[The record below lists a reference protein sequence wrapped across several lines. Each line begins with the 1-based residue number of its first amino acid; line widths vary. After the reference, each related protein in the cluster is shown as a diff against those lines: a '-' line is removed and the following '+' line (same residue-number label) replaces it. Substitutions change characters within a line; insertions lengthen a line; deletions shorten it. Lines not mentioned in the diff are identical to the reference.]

1 MNDRWWLQNPLQSL
15 EPVKVARRI
24 LHGQFTAEGGMRG
37 LWRWKNDWWMWES
50 GTWVVL
56 DEERIRDRVWL
67 VLEDAIYE
75 RQTQN
80 GPVLVRYSPDKQ
92 KVDGVVRAL
101 EALVRI
107 EAEEV
112 PVWLGDPDAR
122 FPTGETVAFKDR
134 LVNVRSL
141 ETMERPA
148 RWFDTAILP
157 VAWQEDAECPR
168 WLKAVEEWGD
178 GDPVWAELLARWM
191 GYCLMGSRKYA
202 RWMLM
207 YGKIRGGKGTISS
220 VIRRLVGRDAFMG
233 ASLEDLAGGFGMDG
247 LERTKVLSI
256 NEVSELDGKS
266 GERVCRVVKNIVGRD
281 PMTVDAK
288 YMRQQRNVVVNA
300 AVIMQSNEIPVLPNK
315 GRGLSGKMLVLPF
328 EVSFEGREDLDLEGE
343 LVKEL
348 AGIAAWAVRG
358 ANRLE
363 SSKASERWPVPRAAE
378 RAVKMYH
385 LQNNPFDSFLEARFV
400 ARKDGFVSN
409 VMLRSQW
416 DAWTKANRIRMHVAS
431 NMLPMKLVQGSS
443 WDLRQVRL
451 AESQG
456 HERGIAGLGLRKEY
470 DDEH

>member
-1 MNDRWWLQNPLQSL
+1 MTEWMQNPLQSL

-24 LHGQFTAEGGMRG
+24 LQRQFTAPGGMRG
-37 LWRWKNDWWMWES
+37 LWRWKNDWWAWEG
-50 GTWVVL
+50 GTWHVL

-67 VLEDAIYE
+67 VLEDALYE

-80 GPVLVRYSPDKQ
+80 GPVIVRYSPDKQ

-107 EAEEV
+107 DAEEV
-112 PVWLGDPDAR
+112 PLWLEEPDER
-122 FPTGETVAFKDR
+122 FPAGETVAFRDR
-134 LVNVRSL
+134 LVNVRTL

-157 VAWQEDAECPR
+157 VDYRPDAGCPR
-168 WLKAVEEWGD
+168 WRKAVAEWGE
-178 GDPVWAELLARWM
+178 GDPVWEELLARWV
-191 GYCLMGSRKYA
+191 GYCLMGNRKYA

-328 EVSFEGREDLDLEGE
+328 EVSFEGKEDLDLEGE

-348 AGIAAWAVRG
+348 AGIAAWAVAG

-363 SSKASERWPVPRAAE
+363 NSKAGERWPVPKAAE
-378 RAVKMYH
+378 RAVHMYH

-400 ARKDGFVSN
+400 RRRDGFVAN
-409 VMLRSQW
+409 GMVRAQW
-416 DAWTKANRIRMHVAS
+416 DAWVKANRIRMHVAS
-431 NMLPMKLVQGSS
+431 NMLPLKLVQGSS
-443 WDLRQVRL
+443 WDLKQVRL
-451 AESQG
+451 SEAQG
-456 HERGIAGLGLRKEY
+456 HERGISGMSLRKEY

>member
-1 MNDRWWLQNPLQSL
+1 MTEWMQQPLQSL

-24 LHGQFTAEGGMRG
+24 LQRQFTAPGGMRG
-37 LWRWKNDWWMWES
+37 LWRWKNDWWAWEG
-50 GTWVVL
+50 GTWRVL

-67 VLEDAIYE
+67 VLEDALYE

-80 GPVLVRYSPDKQ
+80 GPVIVRYSPDRQ

-112 PVWLGDPDAR
+112 PLWLEGEQPE
-122 FPTGETVAFKDR
+122 FPAGETVAFRDR
-134 LVNVRSL
+134 LVNVRTL
-141 ETMERPA
+141 ATMARPA

-157 VAWQEDAECPR
+157 VDYAPGAECPR
-168 WLKAVEEWGD
+168 WKQAVAEWGE
-178 GDPVWAELLARWM
+178 GDPVWEELLARWM

-207 YGKIRGGKGTISS
+207 YGKIRGGKGTISG

-328 EVSFEGREDLDLEGE
+328 EVSFEGKEDLDLDAE
-343 LVKEL
+343 LGREL
-348 AGIAAWAVRG
+348 GGIAAWAVAG

-363 SSKASERWPVPRAAE
+363 NSKAAERWPVPAAAE
-378 RAVKMYH
+378 RAVHMYH
-385 LQNNPFDSFLEARFV
+385 LQNNPFDAFLEARFV
-400 ARKDGFVSN
+400 RRKDGFVAN
-409 VMLRSQW
+409 GMVRAQW

-431 NMLPMKLVQGSS
+431 NMLPMKVVNGSS

-451 AESQG
+451 SEAQG
-456 HERGIAGLGLRKEY
+456 HERGISGMSLRKEY

>member
-1 MNDRWWLQNPLQSL
+1 MTDWLQNPLQSL

-24 LHGQFTAEGGMRG
+24 IVRQFTAPGGMRG
-37 LWRWKNDWWMWES
+37 LWRWKNDWWAWE
-50 GTWVVL
+50 GGVWRVL

-67 VLEDAIYE
+67 ALEDAVYE
-75 RQTQN
+75 RPTQN
-80 GPVLVRYSPDKQ
+80 GIVLARYSPDKQ

-112 PVWLGDPDAR
+112 PLWLSDPVEE
-122 FPTGETVAFKDR
+122 FPAGETVAFRDK
-134 LVNVRSL
+134 LVNVKTL
-141 ETMERPA
+141 AVMDRPA
-148 RWFDTAILP
+148 RWFDTAVLP
-157 VAWQEDAECPR
+157 VDYTPDAVCPR
-168 WLKAVEEWGD
+168 WEKAVREWGE

-207 YGKIRGGKGTISS
+207 YGKIRGGKGTISG
-220 VIRRLVGRDAFMG
+220 VIRKLVGRDAFMG

-300 AVIMQSNEIPVLPNK
+300 AVIMQSNEIPMLPNK

-328 EVSFEGREDLDLEGE
+328 EVSFEGKEDLDLDAE
-343 LVKEL
+343 LSKEL
-348 AGIAAWAVRG
+348 AGIAVWAVKG

-363 SSKASERWPVPRAAE
+363 NSRAAERWPVPKAGE
-378 RAVKMYH
+378 RAVQMYH

-400 ARKDGFVSN
+400 RKPGGFVSN
-409 VMLRSQW
+409 GIVRAQW
-416 DAWTKANRIRMHVAS
+416 DAWVKANKVKLHVAS
-431 NMLPMKLVQGSS
+431 NMLPMKVVQGSS

-451 AESQG
+451 SESQG
-456 HERGIAGLGLRKEY
+456 HERGISGLGLRKEY

>member
-1 MNDRWWLQNPLQSL
+1 
-15 EPVKVARRI
+15 V
-24 LHGQFTAEGGMRG
+24 F
-37 LWRWKNDWWMWES
+37 
-50 GTWVVL
+50 

-67 VLEDAIYE
+67 VLEDAMYE
-75 RQTQN
+75 KPTQN
-80 GPVLVRYSPDKQ
+80 GLVLVRYSPDKQ

-112 PVWLGDPDAR
+112 PLWLDQPDER
-122 FPTGETVAFKDR
+122 FPVGETVAFRDR
-134 LVNVRSL
+134 LVNVKTL

-157 VAWQEDAECPR
+157 VAYEPDAPTSR
-168 WLKAVEEWGD
+168 WLQAVDEWSD
-178 GDPVWAELLARWM
+178 GDAVWAELLARWM

-220 VIRRLVGRDAFMG
+220 VIRKLVGRDAFMG

-288 YMRQQRNVVVNA
+288 YMRQQRNVIVNA

-343 LVKEL
+343 LDREL
-348 AGIAAWAVRG
+348 AGIAAWAVAG

-363 SSKASERWPVPRAAE
+363 NSRPGDRWPTPKAAE
-378 RAVKMYH
+378 RAVHMYH

-400 ARKDGFVSN
+400 RRKDGFVSN
-409 VMLRSQW
+409 SMVRNQW
-416 DAWTKANRIRMHVAS
+416 DAWVKANKIRMHVAN

>member
-1 MNDRWWLQNPLQSL
+1 MTDWLQNPLQSL

-24 LHGQFTAEGGMRG
+24 IARQFTAPGGMRG
-37 LWRWKNDWWMWES
+37 LWRWKNDWWAWE
-50 GTWVVL
+50 GGVWRVL

-67 VLEDAIYE
+67 VLEDAVYE
-75 RQTQN
+75 RPTQN

-112 PVWLGDPDAR
+112 PLWLEGPVEG
-122 FPTGETVAFKDR
+122 FEPGETVAFRDR
-134 LVNVRSL
+134 LVNVRTMA
-141 ETMERPA
+141 TMERPA

-157 VAWQEDAECPR
+157 VNYEEDAGCER
-168 WLKAVEEWGD
+168 WLRAVREWGD
-178 GDPVWAELLARWM
+178 GDEMWAELLARWM

-207 YGKIRGGKGTISS
+207 YGKIRGGKGTISG

-328 EVSFEGREDLDLEGE
+328 EVSFEGKEDLDLEGE

-348 AGIAAWAVRG
+348 AGIAAWAVAG

-363 SSKASERWPVPRAAE
+363 NSKAGDRWPVPKAAE
-378 RAVKMYH
+378 RAVHMYH

-400 ARKDGFVSN
+400 RRRDGFVAN
-409 VMLRSQW
+409 GMVRAQW
-416 DAWTKANRIRMHVAS
+416 DAWVKANRIRMHVAS
-431 NMLPMKLVQGSS
+431 NMLPLKLVQGSS
-443 WDLRQVRL
+443 WDLKQVRL
-451 AESQG
+451 SEAQG
-456 HERGIAGLGLRKEY
+456 HERGISGMRLRKEY

>member
-1 MNDRWWLQNPLQSL
+1 M
-15 EPVKVARRI
+15 
-24 LHGQFTAEGGMRG
+24 F
-37 LWRWKNDWWMWES
+37 
-50 GTWVVL
+50 

-67 VLEDAIYE
+67 VLEDAMYE
-75 RQTQN
+75 KPTQN
-80 GPVLVRYSPDKQ
+80 GLVLVRYSPDKQ

-112 PVWLGDPDAR
+112 PLWLDQPDER
-122 FPTGETVAFKDR
+122 FPVGETVAFRDR
-134 LVNVRSL
+134 LVNVKTL

-157 VAWQEDAECPR
+157 VAYEPDAPTSR
-168 WLKAVEEWGD
+168 WLQAVDEWSD
-178 GDPVWAELLARWM
+178 GDAVWAELLARWM

-220 VIRRLVGRDAFMG
+220 VIRKLVGRDAFMG

-288 YMRQQRNVVVNA
+288 YMRQQRNVIVNA

-343 LVKEL
+343 LDREL
-348 AGIAAWAVRG
+348 AGIAAWAVAG

-363 SSKASERWPVPRAAE
+363 NSRPGDRWPTPKAAE
-378 RAVKMYH
+378 RAVHMYH

-400 ARKDGFVSN
+400 RRKDGFVSN
-409 VMLRSQW
+409 SMVRNQW
-416 DAWTKANRIRMHVAS
+416 DAWVKANKIRMHVAN